1 MRTIDWSQNHWN
13 YGRREPC
20 HLCGQPSML
29 TDDARRPAHKACVE
43 HAAGLREHDPQSGHF
58 PTTSETLTTTADR
71 LIAMVI
77 DTMGPGTQV
86 VKEPRPRTFGPYA
99 KLRDPEPEL
108 GFQVELG
115 FQLESFEVLAF
126 VGLTGCPECGDPLDG
141 PALIKR
147 CQPNHKAATASP
159 PHSSKKLRPTRKDNG
174 MTTNPTTRRRNDHD

>member
-1 MRTIDWSQNHWN
+1 MGTIDWSQNHWN

-58 PTTSETLTTTADR
+58 PTTSETLTTTADP

-86 VKEPRPRTFGPYA
+86 KNRARARSVRTP
-99 KLRDPEPEL
+99 
-108 GFQVELG
+108 
-115 FQLESFEVLAF
+115 SS
-126 VGLTGCPECGDPLDG
+126 
-141 PALIKR
+141 
-147 CQPNHKAATASP
+147 ATPSQN
-159 PHSSKKLRPTRKDNG
+159 SGSR
-174 MTTNPTTRRRNDHD
+174 

>member
-1 MRTIDWSQNHWN
+1 
-13 YGRREPC
+13 
-20 HLCGQPSML
+20 ML

-43 HAAGLREHDPQSGHF
+43 HAAGLREHDPQSGRF
-58 PTTSETLTTTADR
+58 PTTSETLTTTADP

-115 FQLESFEVLAF
+115 FELESFAVLMS
-126 VGLTGCPECGDPLDG
+126 VGLTGCPECGAPLDG
-141 PALIKR
+141 PGLLKR
-147 CQPNHKAATASP
+147 CSPQHDATAN
-159 PHSSKKLRPTRKDNG
+159 TRE
-174 MTTNPTTRRRNDHD
+174 TERNSA